1 VLDALRARGGSL
13 TVAETLTGGGI
24 AARLA
29 PLPGAEALFRRG
41 LVARDPGQ
49 LRAAVGLDGPDAP
62 AAALAAALRER
73 SGASHAL
80 AVLVA
85 LDEGVADS
93 RELGGTIRIG
103 IADGEGTALR
113 EARLLGGRE
122 WVRLGAMEMGLDCL
136 RRRLLGLPVEERVDF
151 ERR

>member
-1 VLDALRARGGSL
+1 MRRRPPRSALCPY
-13 TVAETLTGGGI
+13 TT
-24 AARLA
+24 
-29 PLPGAEALFRRG
+29 LFRST
-41 LVARDPGQ
+41 LVLG
-49 LRAAVGLDGPDAP
+49 GPDDVP

-136 RRRLLGLPVEERVDF
+136 RRRLLGLPVEER
-151 ERR
+151 E